1 MTSGLLTPAASTRTS
16 TSSSPGVGTG
26 LIAVFSCSGPP
37 GAAISTTV
45 ISRGK
50 FIQFL
55 RASGNLKRGGQSRRS
70 TIFGQ
75 DSVDLRQDAAMFI
88 RQLDYLVTL
97 AREKHFAKAAEACHV
112 SQPALSSAI
121 RSLEKELGVM
131 IVQRGRRFMG
141 FTAEGERVLV
151 WAQQTLTSL
160 SHMRE
165 DASIAKSSMAGTLRV
180 GAIPTTMTVS
190 AFITAPSRALYPN
203 IRYTISSL
211 STAEIAA
218 QLDRFELDLGL
229 TYLDEKTIDGFESL
243 HLFDERY
250 VLLSAR
256 NAQLEPTVTWE
267 QAGRLPLCL
276 LTGKMRNRQVIDA
289 AFRRAGAKAD
299 VILETDSIFA
309 LYANVSEAGLFSIG
323 PHSLLNFWDMARVRA
338 TPVLPYLTRAI
349 GLIARNQPALA
360 PITAAVWEIA
370 RGLELQKRFDLA
382 LV

>member
-1 MTSGLLTPAASTRTS
+1 
-16 TSSSPGVGTG
+16 
-26 LIAVFSCSGPP
+26 
-37 GAAISTTV
+37 
-45 ISRGK
+45 
-50 FIQFL
+50 
-55 RASGNLKRGGQSRRS
+55 
-70 TIFGQ
+70 
-75 DSVDLRQDAAMFI
+75 MFI

-121 RSLEKELGVM
+121 RSLEKELGIM

-141 FTAEGERVLV
+141 FTVEGERVLV
-151 WAQQTLTSL
+151 WAQQTLASL

-190 AFITAPSRALYPN
+190 AFITARSRALYPS

-256 NAQLEPTVTWE
+256 DAQLEPAVTWE

-309 LYANVSEAGLFSIG
+309 LYANVSEAGLFSIV
-323 PHSLLNFWDMARVRA
+323 PHSLLNFFDMARVRA

-382 LV
+382 LS